1 MKLKQRLIRMSE
13 NSPQNFRRVV
23 IGTLI
28 FFGGAGMLMWAEG
41 ATHLE
46 PLRQELMAL
55 LALVMIGIGASL
67 ALLGYLGLSV
77 FRIIKFLDDKDDDA
91 LS

>member
-1 MKLKQRLIRMSE
+1 MKLKQRLMRMSE
-13 NSPQNFRRVV
+13 NGPQNFRRVV
-23 IGTLI
+23 VGTLI

-41 ATHLE
+41 AVHLD

-55 LALVMIGIGASL
+55 LSLVMIGIGVCLS
-67 ALLGYLGLSV
+67 LLGYLGLSV
-77 FRIIKFLDDKDDDA
+77 FRIIKFLDDKDDNS